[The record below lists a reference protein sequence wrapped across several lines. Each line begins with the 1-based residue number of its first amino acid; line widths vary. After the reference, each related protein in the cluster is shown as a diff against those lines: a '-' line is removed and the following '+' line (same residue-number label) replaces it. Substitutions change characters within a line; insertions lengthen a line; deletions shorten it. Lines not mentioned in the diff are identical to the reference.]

1 MLYDNLSSK
10 TILITLGILIL
21 TTVVCLSL
29 IYRDLKKFK
38 CIDENRKID
47 LNTVI
52 NFELF
57 FITIATIYDLLVLL
71 FGDTFFNM
79 SIFTYL
85 LLSIF
90 ISLIII
96 TLRFKL

>member
-47 LNTVI
+47 LETAI

-71 FGDTFFNM
+71 FGDIFFNM

-96 TLRFKL
+96 TLKFKI